1 MTINNGNNSP
11 LILVTGGAGYIGS
24 HTVLALQQAGFQVL
38 ILDSLERGHRDL
50 VESVLKTELIVGH
63 IGDRSLLD
71 WIFQTYPVTAVMH
84 FAAYI
89 EVGESV
95 RSPDRFYQ
103 NNVYGALTLLQ
114 AMVAAAIPYFVFSST
129 AAVYGLPSE
138 VPIRETCP
146 CAPINP
152 YGRSKW
158 MVEQIAADMGRAYG
172 LKSVIFR
179 YFNAAGADPDSRLGE
194 DHHPETHLIPLVL
207 QAAMGRRPHICIYG
221 TDYPTP
227 DGTCIRDYIHVVD
240 LAQAHVLGLKYL
252 LSGGDSQIFNL
263 GNGQGFSVRQIIEA
277 AQRVTGCSIPV
288 VEGDRRAGD
297 AAILVANSDRA
308 RQILGWQPQYPDI
321 EQIIDHAWRWH
332 QYRHGS
338 GTIVAIYSYSNQE

>member
-1 MTINNGNNSP
+1 MTTNNDYRSP
-11 LILVTGGAGYIGS
+11 LILVTGGGGYVGS

-50 VESVLKTELIVGH
+50 VEAVLKTELIVGD
-63 IGDRSLLD
+63 IGDRPLLD

-95 RSPDRFYQ
+95 RYPDRFYQ
-103 NNVYGALTLLQ
+103 NNVHGALTLLQ
-114 AMVAAAIPYFVFSST
+114 AMVAAKIPYFVFSST
-129 AAVYGLPSE
+129 AAVYGLPPE
-138 VPIRETCP
+138 VPIQETCP
-146 CAPINP
+146 CAPMNP

-158 MVEQIAADMGRAYG
+158 MVEQMVGDLGSAYG

-179 YFNAAGADPDSRLGE
+179 YFNAAGADPHSRLGE

-207 QAAMGRRPHICIYG
+207 QAAMGRRPHVVIYG
-221 TDYPTP
+221 TDYPTA

-252 LSGGDSQIFNL
+252 LSGGDSEVFNL
-263 GNGQGFSVRQIIEA
+263 GNGQGFSVRQIIET
-277 AQRVTGCSIPV
+277 AQRVTRCSIPV
-288 VEGDRRAGD
+288 LEGDRREGD
-297 AAILVANSDRA
+297 PAVLIANSDRA
-308 RQILGWQPQYPDI
+308 RRVLGWQPQYPDI
-321 EQIIDHAWRWH
+321 EQIIQHAWLWH
-332 QYRHGS
+332 QHRHGS
-338 GTIVAIYSYSNQE
+338 ARAEE

>member
-1 MTINNGNNSP
+1 MTINNDNNSP

-24 HTVLALQQAGFQVL
+24 HTVLALQQAGFRVL
-38 ILDSLERGHRDL
+38 ILDTLERGHRDL
-50 VESVLKTELIVGH
+50 VESVLKTELIIGD

-71 WIFQTYPVTAVMH
+71 WLFQTYAVTAVMH

-95 RSPDRFYQ
+95 RYPDRFYQ
-103 NNVYGALTLLQ
+103 NNVHGALTLLQ
-114 AMVAAAIPYFVFSST
+114 AMVAAEIPYFVFSST
-129 AAVYGLPSE
+129 AAVYGLPPE
-138 VPIRETCP
+138 VPIQETCP

-158 MVEQIAADMGRAYG
+158 MVEQMVSDLGSAYG

-179 YFNAAGADPDSRLGE
+179 YFNAAGADPQSRLGE

-207 QAAMGRRPHICIYG
+207 QAAMGRRPHIAIYG
-221 TDYPTP
+221 TDYPTA

-252 LSGGDSQIFNL
+252 LSGGDSEIFNL

-277 AQRVTGCSIPV
+277 AQRVTGCPIPV
-288 VEGDRRAGD
+288 IEGDRRAGD
-297 AAILVANSDRA
+297 PAILVANSDRA
-308 RQILGWQPQYPDI
+308 RHLLGWQPQYPDI
-321 EQIIDHAWRWH
+321 EQIIHHAWRWH
-332 QYRHGS
+332 QHRHG
-338 GTIVAIYSYSNQE
+338 

>member
-1 MTINNGNNSP
+1 MTSNSDNSLP

-38 ILDSLERGHRDL
+38 ILDTLERGHRDL
-50 VESVLKTELIVGH
+50 VDTVLKTELIVGNT
-63 IGDRSLLD
+63 GDRPLLD
-71 WIFQTYPVTAVMH
+71 RIFQTYPVKAVMH

-89 EVGESV
+89 EAGESV

-103 NNVYGALTLLQ
+103 NNVCGALTLLQ
-114 AMVAAAIPYFVFSST
+114 AMVAAGIPYFVFSST
-129 AAVYGLPSE
+129 AAVYGLPPE
-138 VPIRETCP
+138 VPIQETCP

-152 YGRSKW
+152 YGCSKW
-158 MVEQIAADMGRAYG
+158 MVEQIVGDLGRAYG

-179 YFNAAGADPDSRLGE
+179 YFNAAGADPYSRLGE

-207 QAAMGRRPHICIYG
+207 QAAMGRRPHIVIYG

-252 LSGGDSQIFNL
+252 LGGGNSAIFNL
-263 GNGQGFSVRQIIEA
+263 GNGQGFSVRQIIET
-277 AQRVTGCSIPV
+277 AQRVTGCPIPV

-297 AAILVANSDRA
+297 PAILIANSDRA
-308 RQILGWQPQYPDI
+308 RAILGWKPRYPDI
-321 EQIIDHAWRWH
+321 EQIIQHAWQWH

-338 GTIVAIYSYSNQE
+338 GTAAVV